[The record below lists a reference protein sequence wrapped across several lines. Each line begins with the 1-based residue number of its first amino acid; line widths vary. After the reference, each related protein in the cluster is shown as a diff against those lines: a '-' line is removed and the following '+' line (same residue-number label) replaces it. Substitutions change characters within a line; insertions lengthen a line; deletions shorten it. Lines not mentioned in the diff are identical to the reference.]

1 MGSTEFKDRRLLAIL
16 KKLSGGNL
24 NELDSFQNWAL
35 SQEPSKYLEIMKWS
49 AEYRKTEL
57 AAAYPM
63 PLRRAAA

>member
-16 KKLSGGNL
+16 NKLSGGNL
-24 NELDSFQNWAL
+24 NKLDSFQNWAL

-49 AEYRKTEL
+49 AEYCKTAL